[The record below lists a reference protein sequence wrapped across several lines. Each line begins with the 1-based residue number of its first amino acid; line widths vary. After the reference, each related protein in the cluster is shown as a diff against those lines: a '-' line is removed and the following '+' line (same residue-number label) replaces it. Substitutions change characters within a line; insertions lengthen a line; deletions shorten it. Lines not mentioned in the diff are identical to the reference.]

1 MNSYVVTILD
11 TTGIQ
16 PYIFTSNRLRENIG
30 ASYLV
35 DKVTGDWVKEI
46 LATEFNIP
54 NVQQY
59 QPINISGLSA
69 EIIYA
74 GGGNTLLLFTSLDE
88 AKKFTRKLSWRILND
103 APGINLVA
111 AHKEFSW
118 NQCLFKIVKDL
129 MDNELNQLKR
139 SKISSSPL
147 LGLGVTA
154 ACNSTQLPAVG
165 LSDRDEQD
173 RYLISR
179 ETEAKLIAGD
189 KAIQEFR
196 DKFTSLFH
204 NKVYDFAYRMDHLGR
219 SRNESSYY
227 AIIHADGNNM
237 GKRFKSFGQQGM
249 KDNPNDPNRGYIEAM
264 RKMSK
269 SVDFAGRKA
278 IEKVI
283 STLVKSIDNEGNI
296 FTNDKDGN
304 KIIRFSLYQDD
315 DGNKYLPFRPL
326 IYGGDDITFICEGR
340 LGLELAAIYLQ
351 ELEKPIADGQD
362 LLACAGVS
370 IVKSHY
376 PFARAYTLSES
387 LCKSAKKFVKD
398 QNDREFSGI
407 DWHIAASGLFGSIS
421 EIRERE
427 YKVAEGDLTMRPV
440 IIQNE
445 DSQWRT
451 WSNFTNLVETFNEDN
466 EWKNRRNKVIALRE
480 KLRDGQEATRQFIKA
495 YKIDTLPP
503 VQQVSDE
510 IQTSA
515 WVSDSDSDSDN
526 EQLRCGYFDAIEA
539 MEFYFPLQKGD
550 KNDCL

>member
-1 MNSYVVTILD
+1 MNNYVVTVLD

-16 PYIFTSNRLRENIG
+16 PYIFNSNRLRENIG

-35 DKVTGDWVKEI
+35 DNVTGDWVKEI
-46 LATEFNIP
+46 LEEEFNIP
-54 NVQQY
+54 QKQQH
-59 QPINISGLSA
+59 QPINSSGFAA

-74 GGGNTLLLFTSLDE
+74 GGGNTLLLFTSLDH
-88 AKKFTRKLSWRILND
+88 AKTFTRKLSWRILNY

-111 AHKEFSW
+111 VHKEFNW
-118 NQCLFKIVKDL
+118 DECLFTIVKNL
-129 MDNELNQLKR
+129 MKNEVENLKR

-165 LSDRDEQD
+165 LSDRDEED

-249 KDNPNDPNRGYIEAM
+249 KDNRNDPNRGYIEAM

-269 SVDFAGRKA
+269 SVDCAGRKA
-278 IEKVI
+278 IEEVI

-296 FTNDKDGN
+296 FTNDKNGN

-326 IYGGDDITFICEGR
+326 INGGDDITFVCEGR

-351 ELEKPIADGQD
+351 ELKKPIADGED

-376 PFARAYTLSES
+376 PFARAYSLSEN
-387 LCKSAKKFVKD
+387 LCKSAKKFVKE
-398 QNDREFSGI
+398 QNKHSSKEFSGI

-421 EIRERE
+421 DIRERE
-427 YKVAEGDLTMRPV
+427 YKVAEGTLNMRPV
-440 IIQNE
+440 LIQSE
-445 DSQWRT
+445 DNQWRN
-451 WSNFTNLVETFNEDN
+451 WSNITHVINEFNDSEK
-466 EWKNRRNKVIALRE
+466 WKNKRNKVIGLRE
-480 KLRDGQEATRQFIKA
+480 KLREGKEAVKQFITA
-495 YKIDTLPP
+495 YQIDELPHIHGG
-503 VQQVSDE
+503 DE
-510 IQTSA
+510 LKLKSEGWTEEI
-515 WVSDSDSDSDN
+515 
-526 EQLRCGYFDAIEA
+526 CGYFDAIEA
-539 MEFYFPLQKGD
+539 MEFYFTLQKGD